1 MRWTRLLA
9 VTLLCLCASPAVR
22 SQASSAGPN
31 TGDGAYPNTAD
42 GLHSLISDIYQ
53 AAKEKNRGKETTLI
67 QSLLIPE
74 NSTWF
79 TDVYGP
85 GFGASLAA
93 AYQRLRPTLQDDMTA
108 IFEADAER
116 GWPIPSVARYTG
128 PEAVNAPLDHFL
140 NSMNQIVPLYEAAST
155 GASRS
160 IYLSLKP
167 GVPGRPMGGDLDGY
181 FIYDHGGFRFLPTS
195 ILLMLPR
202 ERPVRIQLDMN
213 AMQSKIV
220 TQVPVRI
227 PPEAIQKHISGRVVV
242 DVVLDTKGN
251 VKESKILQGDPIL
264 GAAVMDA
271 FKEFR
276 FAPTT
281 LDGDPV
287 EVEFQMP
294 FEFQIH

>member
-9 VTLLCLCASPAVR
+9 MFLLCVFAAPVVR
-22 SQASSAGPN
+22 SQAQSAGAN
-31 TGDGAYPNTAD
+31 AGDGTYPNTAD
-42 GLHSLISDIYQ
+42 GLQSLIGDIFQ
-53 AAKEKNRGKETTLI
+53 AAKEKNTAKEATLI

-93 AYQRLRPTLQDDMTA
+93 AYQRVRLTLQDEITT
-108 IFEADAER
+108 IYEADAER
-116 GWPIPSVARYTG
+116 GWTTCKVLRYTD
-128 PEAVNAPLDHFL
+128 PEAVNSPLDHFL
-140 NSMNQIVPLYEAAST
+140 NSMNQIVPLYAATSV
-155 GASRS
+155 GGNIS
-160 IYLSLKP
+160 IILSLKP
-167 GVPGRPMGGDLDGY
+167 GVTGRPTAGDLDGY
-181 FIYDHGGFRFLPTS
+181 FIYDQGGFRFVPIN
-195 ILLMLPR
+195 ILLMLPS
-202 ERPVRIQLDMN
+202 ERPVRIQLDVNIMH
-213 AMQSKIV
+213 SKIIA
-220 TQVPVRI
+220 QVPVRI
-227 PPEAIQKHISGRVVV
+227 PQDAIQKHISGRVVV

-264 GAAVMDA
+264 AAAVMDA
-271 FKEFR
+271 FKAYR

-287 EVEFQMP
+287 EVEFQIP

>member
-181 FIYDHGGFRFLPTS
+181 FIYDHGGFRFLPIS